1 MWARRCVRL
10 LSSLRFETL
19 RDHISDCSPPL
30 DTATITERFAMLL
43 SHPHSVYH
51 MTIWI
56 FSAADF
62 IFEDTGAPLVQPG
75 AEKGHRTGMFLG
87 LPAYGDGGWGW
98 DWTGGTN
105 SLHLKCNQ
113 APRIFGVCGQVEAWP
128 DLLCPVMFCSGFL
141 NSNWHQRVCFRF
153 SWSWSTLIDVF
164 LVLPC
169 LMSSVPFYLKWMKRF
184 AAHLK
189 TWAHARICNLRTME
203 WPRSSAKSHSRFGQR

>member
-1 MWARRCVRL
+1 MKFHDLMWARRCVRL

-98 DWTGGTN
+98 D
-105 SLHLKCNQ
+105 
-113 APRIFGVCGQVEAWP
+113 
-128 DLLCPVMFCSGFL
+128 
-141 NSNWHQRVCFRF
+141 
-153 SWSWSTLIDVF
+153 
-164 LVLPC
+164 
-169 LMSSVPFYLKWMKRF
+169 
-184 AAHLK
+184 
-189 TWAHARICNLRTME
+189 
-203 WPRSSAKSHSRFGQR
+203 